1 MPDQRRLSYFVASS
15 LDGFI
20 AGPDGSDPSSW
31 WPMTDDY
38 LDFIRTEYPET
49 LPGPARQALG
59 VTDPGHHF
67 DTVVEGR
74 RSFEIGLAAGLPNAY
89 PHLRHLVVSTT
100 SGVSIRFGRRNRQR
114 RSDRADQAAQGR
126 TGQGHLACRWRHT
139 RGEPATGDR
148 RTDHQTRARDPGL
161 GNSALGSRRRIRQGD
176 LVSGR
181 GHKLPRWNDPAALR
195 TGRGRLR
202 PRRWR
207 VSESS
212 DGSMTP
218 RATESSCGSRLPTDG
233 GSGHC

>member
-100 SGVSIRFGRRNRQR
+100 LESPSDSDVEIVSG
-114 RSDRADQAAQGR
+114 
-126 TGQGHLACRWRHT
+126 
-139 RGEPATGDR
+139 
-148 RTDHQTRARDPGL
+148 DPIE
-161 GNSALGSRRRIRQGD
+161 RIRQLKDEPGKGIW
-176 LVSGR
+176 LVG
-181 GHKLPRWNDPAALR
+181 GGTLAAS
-195 TGRGRLR
+195 LR
-202 PRRWR
+202 PEIDELIIKLGP
-207 VSESS
+207 V
-212 DGSMTP
+212 T
-218 RATESSCGSRLPTDG
+218 L
-233 GSGHC
+233 GSGIPLWGHDAGFDREIWSRAEATSYPGGMTLLRFERAGDG